1 MATSRLSRKDW
12 PVISSAAKIRCVG
25 AKRRVSKMMADDRSD
40 VLDKGA
46 NDRGEKCYQVC
57 YQVLRERLGY
67 SDSCLDLFVHHNG
80 FNAD

>member
-1 MATSRLSRKDW
+1 MATSRLSRKDL

-25 AKRRVSKMMADDRSD
+25 VKRRVSKIMADDRSD

-46 NDRGEKCYQVC
+46 KWREVC
-57 YQVLRERLGY
+57 YQVLRERRGY
-67 SDSCLDLFVHHNG
+67 SDSCLDPFVHHNG